1 MADIL
6 PSGSDGW
13 RLRRKK
19 KKKGGVGGITI
30 SNRDNSSQG
39 AKVSSGCANF
49 YLTMIHLE
57 GK

>member
-19 KKKGGVGGITI
+19 KRAIGGMTIT
-30 SNRDNSSQG
+30 NRDNGSQST
-39 AKVSSGCANF
+39 KVSSGCANF
-49 YLTMIHLE
+49 YLTIIHLE